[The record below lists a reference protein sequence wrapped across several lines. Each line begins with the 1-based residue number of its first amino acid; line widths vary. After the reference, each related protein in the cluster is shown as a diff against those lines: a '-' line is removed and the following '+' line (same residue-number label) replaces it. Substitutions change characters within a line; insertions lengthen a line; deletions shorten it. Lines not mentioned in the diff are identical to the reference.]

1 MASVEK
7 TDRKTPNGFSSD
19 FDDLMGYCIEELTVG
34 QTAVFAKTVS
44 EADIVLFAGIS
55 GDINP
60 VHLNHE
66 FATETMFEG
75 RIAHGLL
82 TASFISTVIG
92 TKLPGPGAI
101 YLKQSLNFKAP
112 VRAGDTVRARATIKE
127 IVAEKRRVVIE
138 TVATVGD
145 QVVLDG
151 EAVILVPSREA

>member
-1 MASVEK
+1 MQAAKIDQNGKGNGSVNNNDE
-7 TDRKTPNGFSSD
+7 
-19 FDDLMGYCIEELTVG
+19 LMGYCIEDLSVG
-34 QTAVFAKTVS
+34 MTAVFAKTVT
-44 EADIVLFAGIS
+44 EADVVLFAGIS

-75 RIAHGLL
+75 RIAHGML
-82 TASFISTVIG
+82 TASFVSTVIG

-112 VRAGDTVRARATIKE
+112 VRAGDTVRARASIKE
-127 IVAEKRRVVIE
+127 IIAEKRRIVME
-138 TVATVGD
+138 TIATVGE

-151 EAVILVPSREA
+151 EALILVPSRAA

>member
-1 MASVEK
+1 MLRRVKDNQVNKSV
-7 TDRKTPNGFSSD
+7 SSGD
-19 FDDLMGYCIEELTVG
+19 NDDLMGFPIEELSVG
-34 QTAVFAKTVS
+34 MTALFAKTVT

-60 VHLNHE
+60 IHLNHE

-75 RIAHGLL
+75 RIAHGML

-101 YLKQSLNFKAP
+101 YLKQSLNFRAP
-112 VRAGDTVRARATIKE
+112 VRAGDTVRARVTIKE
-127 IVAEKRRVVIE
+127 VIAEKRRIVLD

-145 QVVLDG
+145 IVVLDG
-151 EAVILVPSREA
+151 EAMVLVPSRKA

>member
-1 MASVEK
+1 MKESTK
-7 TDRKTPNGFSSD
+7 NSD
-19 FDDLMGYCIEELTVG
+19 HDDLMGYSIEDLSVG
-34 QTAVFAKTVS
+34 MSALFAKTVT

-75 RIAHGLL
+75 RIAHGML

-101 YLKQSLNFKAP
+101 YLKQNLNFRAP

-127 IVAEKRRVVIE
+127 VIAEKNRIVMD

-145 QVVLDG
+145 TVVLDG
-151 EAVILVPSREA
+151 EALIMVPSRKA

>member
-1 MASVEK
+1 MQAVEPGK
-7 TDRKTPNGFSSD
+7 KSQVKADY
-19 FDDLMGYCIEELTVG
+19 DDLMGYCIEDLSVG
-34 QTAVFAKTVS
+34 MTAVFAKTVT

-75 RIAHGLL
+75 RIAHGML
-82 TASFISTVIG
+82 TAAFISTVIG

-112 VRAGDTVRARATIKE
+112 VRAGDTVRARVTIRE
-127 IVAEKRRVVIE
+127 VIAEKRRIVMD
-138 TVATVGD
+138 TVATIGD

-151 EAVILVPSREA
+151 EAVILVPSRGA